1 MGYWTGKRVLVTGG
15 AGFIGSH
22 LVEQLVAEGARVR
35 VADNLARGTMDNLR
49 LVKADI
55 ECMHIDLRHPDEAA
69 MACRGQEVVF
79 NMAAKVTGIEYNR
92 THQAEMFET
101 NMLLQQRVIHAAAQ
115 CGVAKF
121 CQVSTACV
129 YPHDAAIP
137 TPETDGTRG
146 EPEPTNAGYG
156 WAKRMGERLA
166 AFYANET
173 PMRVVVVR
181 PFNAYGPRDHYDVRT
196 SHVIPALIKRVVD
209 GDDPVEVWGSGNQER
224 VFVHAMD
231 VARGIRLV
239 TEKYDQH
246 DPVNVGHDQSITI
259 RALVEKIQ
267 EMTGIRNRVFF
278 NTDMPEGYPRR
289 AADTRKLKT
298 VTGGFVPSIPIE
310 KGLQE
315 MIEWYTSVGR
325 SLT

>member
-1 MGYWTGKRVLVTGG
+1 
-15 AGFIGSH
+15 
-22 LVEQLVAEGARVR
+22 
-35 VADNLARGTMDNLR
+35 
-49 LVKADI
+49 
-55 ECMHIDLRHPDEAA
+55 
-69 MACRGQEVVF
+69 
-79 NMAAKVTGIEYNR
+79 
-92 THQAEMFET
+92 MFET
-101 NMLLQQRVIHAAAQ
+101 NVLLQQRVIHAAAKG
-115 CGVAKF
+115 GVPKF

-137 TPETDGTRG
+137 TPETDGMRG

-231 VARGIRLV
+231 VARGIR
-239 TEKYDQH
+239 
-246 DPVNVGHDQSITI
+246 
-259 RALVEKIQ
+259 
-267 EMTGIRNRVFF
+267 
-278 NTDMPEGYPRR
+278 
-289 AADTRKLKT
+289 
-298 VTGGFVPSIPIE
+298 
-310 KGLQE
+310 
-315 MIEWYTSVGR
+315 
-325 SLT
+325 